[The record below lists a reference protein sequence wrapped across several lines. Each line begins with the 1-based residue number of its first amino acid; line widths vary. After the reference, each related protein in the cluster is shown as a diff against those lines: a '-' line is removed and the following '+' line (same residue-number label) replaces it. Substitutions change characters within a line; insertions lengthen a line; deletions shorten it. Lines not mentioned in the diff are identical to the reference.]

1 MVKFLLIL
9 GFGLLL
15 LYPTANV
22 LMVGTYFAAEC
33 DIEAWTCNR
42 LPFEEKYL
50 VTTAYF
56 VSEILPLISF
66 PLAILAI
73 CLGIVT
79 KLCKLFLNRTR
90 KGKEGISEA

>member
-1 MVKFLLIL
+1 
-9 GFGLLL
+9 
-15 LYPTANV
+15 LYPTANA
-22 LMVGTYFAAEC
+22 LMVGTYFVADC

-42 LPFEEKYL
+42 LPIEEKYL

-66 PLAILAI
+66 PLAILTI
-73 CLGIVT
+73 CLGIVI

-90 KGKEGISEA
+90 KGKEGASEA

>member
-1 MVKFLLIL
+1 MVKFFLIL

-22 LMVGTYFAAEC
+22 LMVGTYFAADC
-33 DIEAWTCNR
+33 DIEARTCNR

-50 VTTAYF
+50 ATTAYF

-66 PLAILAI
+66 PLAILTI
-73 CLGIVT
+73 CLGIVI
-79 KLCKLFLNRTR
+79 KLGKVFLNRIR
-90 KGKEGISEA
+90 KGKEGVSEA

>member
-1 MVKFLLIL
+1 MVKFLLLL

-22 LMVGTYFAAEC
+22 LMVGTYFAADC

-66 PLAILAI
+66 SLAILAI
-73 CLGIVT
+73 CSGIII
-79 KLCKLFLNRTR
+79 KLCKMFLNRTR
-90 KGKEGISEA
+90 TGKAGSQ

>member
-9 GFGLLL
+9 GIGLLL
-15 LYPTANV
+15 LYPAANV

-33 DIEAWTCNR
+33 DIEAWICNR
-42 LPFEEKYL
+42 LPFEEKHL
-50 VTTAYF
+50 VTAAYF

-73 CLGIVT
+73 VLGIVT
-79 KLCKLFLNRTR
+79 KLCKVFLNRTR
-90 KGKEGISEA
+90 NGKEGVSES

>member
-15 LYPTANV
+15 LYPAAYV
-22 LMVGTYFAAEC
+22 LMAGTYFVADC
-33 DIEAWTCNR
+33 DIEASTCNN
-42 LPFEEKYL
+42 LPLEEKHL

-66 PLAILAI
+66 PLAIMAI
-73 CLGIVT
+73 VSGIVT
-79 KLCKLFLNRTR
+79 KLCKLFLNRTS
-90 KGKEGISEA
+90 KGKVGVSE

>member
-1 MVKFLLIL
+1 MIKFLLIL

-15 LYPTANV
+15 LYPIANV
-22 LMVGTYFAAEC
+22 LMAGTYFAADC

-50 VTTAYF
+50 VTTAFF

-66 PLAILAI
+66 PLAILTI
-73 CLGIVT
+73 CLGIVI
-79 KLCKLFLNRTR
+79 KLGKVFLNRTR
-90 KGKEGISEA
+90 KGKEGVSEA